1 MNCRTTLVD
10 VAARA
15 NCSKSTAS
23 LSLRNDPR
31 IPETTR
37 QRVQACAKEL
47 NYRPDPALAFIAARR
62 WQSRTSPSGSVVAFI
77 TSNHPHGIF
86 LDEAAMKGARGQAEE
101 FGYRLEHFKGEDYK
115 DPAHMARVIQHRGIR
130 GIIMGKLMSED
141 FLVRFPWAEFCGV
154 ACDTGFYKPP
164 LHMVMPDHS
173 HAVKRAFN
181 EAYQRGYGRI
191 GLVLFNEPNAIDD
204 FDKVSAFLYCGS
216 FLPPRFPRIPVA
228 RLEPGD
234 QEALAR
240 WFKEHKPDCVLGLNS
255 YVAWSLR
262 QNGVRV
268 PGQVGFV
275 ALMSTLDKDPEA
287 LRYNAELTTLDHCP
301 ELLGRTALEQL
312 DILLRTNHRGV
323 PAQPVTMMVEACWNE
338 AATLPWRQDG
348 KVVEQSVVFQ
358 DPVPA
363 AETAAR

>member
-31 IPETTR
+31 IPEVTR

-77 TSNHPHGIF
+77 TTNHPRGIF
-86 LDEAAMKGARGQAEE
+86 LDALALKGARHQAEE
-101 FGYRLEHFKGEDYK
+101 FGYRLEHFKVEEYR

-141 FLVRFPWAEFCGV
+141 FLKRFPWSEFCGV
-154 ACDTGFYKPP
+154 ACDTGFFKPP
-164 LHMVMPDHS
+164 LHLVMPDHS
-173 HAVKRAFN
+173 HAVKRAFS
-181 EAYQRGYGRI
+181 EATRRGYRRI

-216 FLPPRFPRIPVA
+216 SLPSTFPPIPVA
-228 RLEPGD
+228 RLEPRD
-234 QEALAR
+234 KAALDR
-240 WFKEHKPDCVLGLNS
+240 WFREHQPDCVLGLNS
-255 YVAWSLR
+255 FVAWSLR
-262 QNGVRV
+262 QNAVQIPER
-268 PGQVGFV
+268 VGFV
-275 ALMSTLDKDPEA
+275 ALMSALDEDPA
-287 LRYNAELTTLDHCP
+287 DLRHNAEMTTIDHCP
-301 ELLGRTALEQL
+301 KLLGRTALEQL
-312 DILLRTNHRGV
+312 DILLRTNHRGA
-323 PAQPVTMMVEACWNE
+323 PEQPVTMMVEASWKE
-338 AATLPWRQDG
+338 AASLPWKVDRMNQD
-348 KVVEQSVVFQ
+348 ESVPDGALAVGI
-358 DPVPA
+358 A
-363 AETAAR
+363 GR